1 MSDTRKIS
9 EGLNLM
15 YVGNIIIIAAALC
28 TLLAMLMPFLV
39 ILTSLAIIVGGVVCL
54 VGLVKLRNE
63 HGDYMNALIACVLG
77 IVFNLFSRG
86 DSAFANFMSLANM
99 ICTLFETYF
108 VIRGTNSFLRE
119 RGCLI
124 EVAMGDK
131 AWRWQLISAVAGVVA
146 GILTAVTLFAAPGLS
161 IVLVLGNLV
170 VSIAALVF
178 YLSYLRAGVAA
189 LS

>member
-15 YVGNIIIIAAALC
+15 YVGNMIAIVSALC
-28 TLLAMLMPFLV
+28 MLLTFIILPLV
-39 ILTSLAIIVGGVVCL
+39 ILTSIAAFIGGVVCL

-86 DSAFANFMSLANM
+86 DSAFANFMSIANT
-99 ICTLFETYF
+99 ICTLLEVYF

-119 RGCLI
+119 RGCLM

-131 AWRWQLISAVAGVVA
+131 AWRWQLISVVAGVVA

>member
-28 TLLAMLMPFLV
+28 TLLALLMPFLV
-39 ILTSLAIIVGGVVCL
+39 ILTSLMIIIGGVVCL
-54 VGLVKLRNE
+54 VGLVRNE

-77 IVFNLFSRG
+77 IVFGLFSNG
-86 DSAFANFMSLANM
+86 DSAFANFMSLGNM

-131 AWRWQLISAVAGVVA
+131 AWRWQLISVVAGVVA